1 MDKKELQQLR
11 SMMVPACNLLE
22 EMTNT
27 AVTYDTSEDERHHH
41 HVTVY
46 FNNKELPIDIEGDSP
61 QMAVFDVLH
70 AAKKFVL

>member
-1 MDKKELQQLR
+1 MDKKELQHLR

-27 AVTYDTSEDERHHH
+27 VVTYDTSEDERHHQ

-46 FNNKELPIDIEGDSP
+46 FNNKELPVDIEGDSP
-61 QMAVFDVLH
+61 QMAIFDILD